1 MGSEVSE
8 AEFENLFT
16 ELSDRIAE
24 TKAPAHW
31 TGARLEAW
39 IDWAQGETDMAE
51 ALARYVEELTAKAQ
65 AAGLVKDVRAR
76 TRFRD
81 DLTQM
86 LTAGVLAIGH
96 PRADRGLRVVEVGS
110 PEIPLAVARHRG
122 EAAARAATLE
132 LERRLQSV
140 MDAVHRCEGDAE
152 ACADP
157 SRNPEIGRAHV

>member
-8 AEFENLFT
+8 TEFESLFT

-24 TKAPAHW
+24 ARAPTHW
-31 TGARLEAW
+31 TGARLAAW

-51 ALARYVEELTAKAQ
+51 AVAHFVEELTVKAQ

-81 DLTQM
+81 ELTAA

-96 PRADRGLRVVEVGS
+96 PRTGRTLRVVDVGS
-110 PEIPLAVARHRG
+110 PEVSIAVALHRG
-122 EAAARAATLE
+122 EAAAQAAAL
-132 LERRLQSV
+132 
-140 MDAVHRCEGDAE
+140 
-152 ACADP
+152 
-157 SRNPEIGRAHV
+157 